1 MTYKIAWV
9 QPNFQ
14 QGPKEFNAYYLPYS
28 AGVVWSY
35 SLQDPEIREKFEVTE
50 WLWRREAIE
59 ETAQRLAKNN
69 IVAFSVYVW
78 NHYYNY
84 KLAEE
89 IKKINPDVLIIIGGP
104 EPAITDKDIFK
115 QHPWMDLIVCY
126 EGEIT
131 FKRILNAYESRDW
144 DSVPGLLI
152 NRNGEAVQ
160 TPDAERIQE
169 LGEVPS
175 PYLSGIFDD
184 LIAKHPE
191 ITWQGTL
198 ETNRG
203 CPYACTFC
211 DWGSLTYNKVKKF
224 GLERVYEELEWMA
237 KHNFDWISITD
248 ANFGMFPER
257 DSLIADKII
266 ECQEKYGS
274 PRTFSV
280 AWAKN
285 QKKEVID
292 IVKKLLNAKGF
303 NQGLTL
309 SVQSLDL
316 DVLENIKRKNMEMNK
331 LEEVFG
337 LCDQRNIPVYTE
349 LILGLPGE
357 TLATWKN
364 NFYKLYEL
372 NQHTGITVFQALLLE
387 NAEMNLLQ
395 KKLYKITSQP
405 VTDYFAGS
413 YSVEHVEERIDVI
426 TGTKDMPTPTML
438 DAQIFAW
445 FQTTFHINGFAT
457 LVARFIHKYLG
468 ISYDEYYQDLMEYS
482 KNNAWITKEEAEARM
497 YFSNWMTTGKI
508 DHPKIGVEIHGW
520 NIIHRTSMNMHS
532 ENKVDE
538 LYDFLEEFLHRY
550 NLPADLLES
559 LMKLQRLYYIKY
571 PDRNNYPVD
580 VDLDYNIWEYISFD
594 DPLEKKATAY
604 HLDFPEDKTMSFNR
618 FLELFYF
625 ARRRNFGKA
634 TVDSIGRE
642 GNHHVSKRGAGAAK
656 AQGTFSIKSNK
667 HSIIN
672 DEDNIIKSSN

>member
-372 NQHTGITVFQALLLE
+372 NQHTGITVFQAQLLE

-482 KNNAWITKEEAEARM
+482 KNNEWITKEEAEARM

-559 LMKLQRLYYIKY
+559 LMKLQRMYYIKY

-667 HSIIN
+667 HSVIN
-672 DEDNIIKSSN
+672 DEDDIIKLSN

>member
-1 MTYKIAWV
+1 MKTKIAWV

-14 QGPKEFNAYYLPYS
+14 QGPREFNAYYLPYS

-35 SLQDPEIREKFEVTE
+35 SLQDPNIQQNFEVTE
-50 WLWRREAIE
+50 WLWRREALE
-59 ETAQRLAKNN
+59 ETAQRLSHNN

-78 NHYYNY
+78 NHNYNY
-84 KLAEE
+84 VLAAR
-89 IKKINPDVLIIIGGP
+89 IKELNPDVLIVIGGP
-104 EPAITDKDIFK
+104 EPAITDPDIFRK
-115 QHPWMDLIVCY
+115 NPWMDLVVCY

-131 FKRILNAYESRDW
+131 FKRILETYHSKDWES
-144 DSVPGLLI
+144 VAGLLI
-152 NRNGEAVQ
+152 NRNGEAIK
-160 TPDAERIQE
+160 TNDAVRIEE

-184 LIAKHPE
+184 LVAKHPE
-191 ITWQGTL
+191 VTWQGTL

-203 CPYACTFC
+203 CPFACTFC
-211 DWGSLTYNKVKKF
+211 DWGSLTYNKVKQF
-224 GLERVYEELEWMA
+224 GLERVFDELEWMA
-237 KHNFDWISITD
+237 THNFDWISITD

-257 DSLIADKII
+257 DNMIADKII

-292 IVKKLLNAKGF
+292 IVKKLLDSKGF

-316 DVLENIKRKNMEMNK
+316 DVLENIRRKNMEMNK
-331 LEEVFG
+331 LEEVFS
-337 LCDQRNIPVYTE
+337 LCDQRNIPAYTE

-357 TLATWKN
+357 TLESWKK
-364 NFYKLYEL
+364 NFYHLYDL
-372 NQHTGITVFQALLLE
+372 NQHTGITVFQAQLLE

-395 KKLYKITSQP
+395 KKLFKITSQP

-413 YSVEHVEERIDVI
+413 YSVEHIEESIDVI
-426 TGTKDMPTPTML
+426 TGTKDMPTPLML

-457 LVARFIHKYLG
+457 LIARFVNKHLG
-468 ISYDEYYQDLMEYS
+468 ISYNDYYEDLFEYCKSNQ
-482 KNNAWITKEEAEARM
+482 WFCKEEAEARQ
-497 YFSNWMTTGKI
+497 YFGNWMTTGKI

-532 ENKVDE
+532 ENKTDE
-538 LYDFLEEFLHRY
+538 LYDFIETFLQRY
-550 NLPADLLES
+550 NLPPDLINS
-559 LMKLQRLYYIKY
+559 VMKLQRAYYIKY
-571 PDRNNYPVD
+571 DARNHYPMTL
-580 VDLDYNIWEYISFD
+580 DLDYNIWDFLSFD
-594 DPLEKKATAY
+594 QPLTKTRTQYK
-604 HLDFPEDKTMSFNR
+604 LDFPEDKTMSFNR

-634 TVDSIGRE
+634 TVDLVGAI
-642 GNHHVSKRGAGAAK
+642 NSKGTQRGAGAAK
-656 AQGTFSIKSNK
+656 AQGSFSVKQLS
-667 HSIIN
+667 
-672 DEDNIIKSSN
+672 

>member
-1 MTYKIAWV
+1 MKTKIAWV

-35 SLQDPEIREKFEVTE
+35 SLQDPAIREQFEVTE
-50 WLWRREAIE
+50 WLWRREAID
-59 ETAQRLAKNN
+59 ETAQRLSKND

-78 NHYYNY
+78 NHNYNY
-84 KLAEE
+84 TLAKR
-89 IKKINPDVLIIIGGP
+89 IKEINPNVLIIIGGP
-104 EPAITDKDIFK
+104 EPAITETDIFVK
-115 QHPWMDLIVCY
+115 NPWMDLVVCY

-131 FKRILNAYESRDW
+131 FKRILQHYHNRDW
-144 DSVPGLLI
+144 ESVPGLLI
-152 NRNGEAVQ
+152 NRNGEAVKTQ
-160 TPDAERIQE
+160 DAERIQE
-169 LGEVPS
+169 LEEVPS

-224 GLERVYEELEWMA
+224 GLERVFAELEWMA
-237 KHNFDWISITD
+237 THNFDWISITD

-257 DSLIADKII
+257 DGLIADKII

-292 IVKKLLNAKGF
+292 IVKKLLDSKGF

-316 DVLENIKRKNMEMNK
+316 DVLENIRRKNMEMNK
-331 LEEVFG
+331 LGEVFE
-337 LCDQRNIPVYTE
+337 LCDQRNIPAYTE

-357 TLATWKN
+357 TLASWKN
-364 NFYKLYEL
+364 NFFRLYDL
-372 NQHTGITVFQALLLE
+372 NQHTGITTFQAQLLE

-413 YSVEHVEERIDVI
+413 YSVEHIEERIDVI
-426 TGTKDMPTPTML
+426 TGTKDMPIETML

-457 LVARFIHKYLG
+457 LIARFINKYLG
-468 ISYDEYYQDLMEYS
+468 ISYDKYYEDLFEYCQG
-482 KNNAWITKEEAEARM
+482 NAWLQKEQTEARK

-532 ENKVDE
+532 ENTTDE
-538 LYDFLEEFLHRY
+538 LYDFITGFLARY
-550 NLPADLLES
+550 DLPQDLLDS
-559 LMKLQRLYYIKY
+559 LMKLQRAYYIKY
-571 PDRNNYPVD
+571 DNRNDYPMVLE
-580 VDLDYNIWEYISFD
+580 LDYNIWDYISFD
-594 DPLEKKATAY
+594 RPLEKAKTRY
-604 HLDFPEDKTMSFNR
+604 NLDFPEDKTMSFNR

-634 TVDSIGRE
+634 TVENADLEFNGARRGE
-642 GNHHVSKRGAGAAK
+642 GASK
-656 AQGTFSIKSNK
+656 AQGSFSVKQVA
-667 HSIIN
+667 
-672 DEDNIIKSSN
+672 

>member
-1 MTYKIAWV
+1 MKTKIAWV

-35 SLQDPEIREKFEVTE
+35 SLQDPAIREQFEVTE
-50 WLWRREAIE
+50 WLWRREAVE
-59 ETAQRLAKNN
+59 ETAQRLSQND
-69 IVAFSVYVW
+69 IVAFSIYVW
-78 NHYYNY
+78 NHNY
-84 KLAEE
+84 GYALGAR
-89 IKKINPDVLIIIGGP
+89 IKEINPNVLIVIGGP
-104 EPAITDKDIFK
+104 EPAITELDIFVK
-115 QHPWMDLIVCY
+115 NPWMDLVVCY

-131 FKRILNAYESRDW
+131 FKRILQNYHSKDW
-144 DSVPGLLI
+144 ESVPGLLI
-152 NRNGEAVQ
+152 NRNGEAVK
-160 TPDAERIQE
+160 TLDAERIQE
-169 LGEVPS
+169 LEEVPS

-191 ITWQGTL
+191 VTWQGTL

-224 GLERVYEELEWMA
+224 ELQRVFDELEWMA

-257 DSLIADKII
+257 DGLIADKII

-292 IVKKLLNAKGF
+292 IVKKLLDSKGF

-316 DVLENIKRKNMEMNK
+316 DVLENIRRKNMEMNK
-331 LEEVFG
+331 LGEVFE
-337 LCDQRNIPVYTE
+337 LCDQRNIPAYTE

-357 TLATWKN
+357 TLASWKN
-364 NFYKLYEL
+364 NFFRLYDL
-372 NQHTGITVFQALLLE
+372 NQHTGITTFQAQLLE

-413 YSVEHVEERIDVI
+413 YSVEHIEERIDVI
-426 TGTKDMPTPTML
+426 TGTKDMPIETML

-457 LVARFIHKYLG
+457 LIARFINKYLG
-468 ISYDEYYQDLMEYS
+468 ISYDTYYEDLFEYCQG
-482 KNNAWITKEEAEARM
+482 NAWLQKEQTEARK

-532 ENKVDE
+532 ENTTDE
-538 LYDFLEEFLHRY
+538 LYDFMTGFLARY
-550 NLPADLLES
+550 NLPQDLLDS
-559 LMKLQRLYYIKY
+559 LMKLQRAYYIKY
-571 PDRNNYPVD
+571 DNRNNYPMMLE
-580 VDLDYNIWEYISFD
+580 LDYNIWDYISFD
-594 DPLEKKATAY
+594 RPLEKVPTRY
-604 HLDFPEDKTMSFNR
+604 SLDFPEDKTMSFNR

-634 TVDSIGRE
+634 TVENADLEFNGARRGE
-642 GNHHVSKRGAGAAK
+642 GASK
-656 AQGTFSIKSNK
+656 AQGTFSIKQAA
-667 HSIIN
+667 
-672 DEDNIIKSSN
+672 

>member
-1 MTYKIAWV
+1 MKTKIAWV

-35 SLQDPEIREKFEVTE
+35 SLYDPEIRDAFEVTE
-50 WLWRREAIE
+50 WLWRREAVE
-59 ETAQRLAKNN
+59 ETAQRMAQNN

-78 NHYYNY
+78 NHNYNY
-84 KLAEE
+84 TLAKR
-89 IKKINPDVLIIIGGP
+89 IKEINPEVLIIIGGP
-104 EPAITDKDIFK
+104 EPEITNPEIFVNN
-115 QHPWMDLIVCY
+115 PWMDLVVCY

-131 FKRILNAYESRDW
+131 FKRILQHYHSKDW
-144 DSVPGLLI
+144 ESVPGLLI
-152 NRNGEAVQ
+152 NRNGEAVKTQ
-160 TPDAERIQE
+160 DAERIQE
-169 LGEVPS
+169 LEEVPS

-191 ITWQGTL
+191 VTWQGTL

-224 GLERVYEELEWMA
+224 GLERVFAELEWMA

-257 DSLIADKII
+257 DSMIADKII

-292 IVKKLLNAKGF
+292 IVKKLLDAKGF

-357 TLATWKN
+357 TIDSWKR
-364 NFYKLYEL
+364 NFYNLYEL
-372 NQHTGITVFQALLLE
+372 NQHTGITVFQAQLLE

-395 KKLYKITSQP
+395 RKLYKITSQP

-413 YSVEHVEERIDVI
+413 YSVEHVEENINVI
-426 TGTKDMPTPTML
+426 TGTKDMPTPVML
-438 DAQIFAW
+438 DAQTFAW

-457 LVARFIHKYLG
+457 LVARFINKYLG
-468 ISYDEYYQDLMEYS
+468 ISYDQYYDDLMAYC
-482 KNNAWITKEEAEARM
+482 KNNAWLQKEEQEARK

-532 ENKVDE
+532 ENKTDE
-538 LYDFLEEFLHRY
+538 LYDFLEGFLLRY
-550 NLPADLLES
+550 NLPEDLLAS
-559 LMKLQRLYYIKY
+559 LMKLQRAYYIKY
-571 PDRNNYPVD
+571 DNRNNYPFVRE
-580 VDLDYNIWEYISFD
+580 VDYNLWDYISFD
-594 DPLEKKATAY
+594 RPLEKVKTRY
-604 HLDFPEDKTMSFNR
+604 KLDFPEDKTMSFNR

-634 TVDSIGRE
+634 TVENADSVLDVARRGE
-642 GNHHVSKRGAGAAK
+642 GASK
-656 AQGTFSIKSNK
+656 AQGTFSIKK
-667 HSIIN
+667 TAVA
-672 DEDNIIKSSN
+672 

>member
-1 MTYKIAWV
+1 MKTKIAWV

-14 QGPKEFNAYYLPYS
+14 QGPREFNAYYLPYS

-35 SLQDPEIREKFEVTE
+35 SLQDPVIQQNFEVTE
-50 WLWRREAIE
+50 WLWRREALE
-59 ETAQRLAKNN
+59 ETAQRLAHNN

-78 NHYYNY
+78 NHNY
-84 KLAEE
+84 SYVLGAR
-89 IKKINPDVLIIIGGP
+89 IKELNPDVLIVIGGP
-104 EPAITDKDIFK
+104 EPAITNPDIFQK
-115 QHPWMDLIVCY
+115 NPWMDLVVCY

-131 FKRILNAYESRDW
+131 FKRILETYHSKDWES
-144 DSVPGLLI
+144 VAGLLI
-152 NRNGEAVQ
+152 NRNGEAVK
-160 TPDAERIQE
+160 TNDAVRIEE
-169 LGEVPS
+169 LGQVPS

-203 CPYACTFC
+203 CPFACTFC
-211 DWGSLTYNKVKKF
+211 DWGSLTYNKVKQF
-224 GLERVYEELEWMA
+224 GLERVFDELEWMA
-237 KHNFDWISITD
+237 THNFDWISITD

-257 DSLIADKII
+257 DNMIADKII

-292 IVKKLLNAKGF
+292 IVKKLLDSKGF

-316 DVLENIKRKNMEMNK
+316 DVLENIRRKNMEMNK
-331 LEEVFG
+331 LEEVFS
-337 LCDQRNIPVYTE
+337 LCDQRNIPAYTE

-357 TLATWKN
+357 TLTSWKK
-364 NFYKLYEL
+364 NFYHLYDL
-372 NQHTGITVFQALLLE
+372 NQHTGITVFQAQLLE

-395 KKLYKITSQP
+395 KKLFKITSQP

-413 YSVEHVEERIDVI
+413 YSVEHIEESIDVI
-426 TGTKDMPTPTML
+426 TGTKDMPTPLML

-457 LVARFIHKYLG
+457 LIARFVNKHLG
-468 ISYDEYYQDLMEYS
+468 ISYNDYYEDLMQYCKS
-482 KNNAWITKEEAEARM
+482 QAWLQKEETEARK

-532 ENKVDE
+532 ENVTDD
-538 LYDFLEEFLHRY
+538 LYDFMEQFLQRY
-550 NLPADLLES
+550 NLPKDLLDS
-559 LMKLQRLYYIKY
+559 LMKLQRAYYIKY
-571 PDRNNYPVD
+571 DARNHYPMTLE
-580 VDLDYNIWEYISFD
+580 LDYNIWDFLSFD
-594 DPLEKKATAY
+594 QPLTKVSTQYK
-604 HLDFPEDKTMSFNR
+604 LDFPEDKTMSFNR

-634 TVDSIGRE
+634 TVDLVGTTNTK
-642 GNHHVSKRGAGAAK
+642 GTQRGAGAAK
-656 AQGTFSIKSNK
+656 AQGSFSVKQLV
-667 HSIIN
+667 
-672 DEDNIIKSSN
+672 E

>member
-35 SLQDPEIREKFEVTE
+35 SLADPEIKQRFEVTD
-50 WLWRREAIE
+50 WIWRRDVVKD
-59 ETAQRLAKNN
+59 TVDRLAHND
-69 IVAFSVYVW
+69 IVAFSTYVW
-78 NHYYNY
+78 NHRYNY
-84 KLAEE
+84 EVARQLKER
-89 IKKINPDVLIIIGGP
+89 NPNVLIVFGGP
-104 EPAITDKDIFK
+104 EVAITDPNLFVDNPF
-115 QHPWMDLIVCY
+115 MDLVICY

-131 FKRILNAYESRDW
+131 FKRVLKAYESQEW
-144 DSVPGLLI
+144 ENVPGLLI
-152 NRNGEAVQ
+152 NRDGKAVQ
-160 TPDAERIQE
+160 TQDSERIE
-169 LGEVPS
+169 SLEEVPS
-175 PYLSGIFDD
+175 PYLAGIFDQ
-184 LIAKHPE
+184 LVAENPE

-203 CPYACTFC
+203 CPFACTFC

-224 GLERVYEELEWMA
+224 ELQRVFDELEWMA

-257 DSLIADKII
+257 DGMIADKII
-266 ECQEKYGS
+266 EMQEKYGS

-285 QKKEVID
+285 QKKEVIE
-292 IVKKLLNAKGF
+292 IVKKLLDSRGF

-316 DVLENIKRKNMEMNK
+316 DVLENIRRKNMEMNK
-331 LEEVFG
+331 LEEVFE
-337 LCDQRNIPVYTE
+337 LCDQRNIPAYTE

-357 TLATWKN
+357 SLESWKK
-364 NFYKLYEL
+364 NFYHLYDL
-372 NQHTGITVFQALLLE
+372 NQHTGITVFQAQLLE

-395 KKLYKITSQP
+395 KKLFKITSQP

-413 YSVEHVEERIDVI
+413 YSVEHIEESIDVI
-426 TGTKDMPTPTML
+426 TGTKDMPTPVML
-438 DAQIFAW
+438 DAQIFSW

-457 LVARFIHKYLG
+457 IVARFINKYLG
-468 ISYDEYYQDLMEYS
+468 ISYNDYYEDLFAYAMTNEWL
-482 KNNAWITKEEAEARM
+482 KKEESEARH

-508 DHPKIGVEIHGW
+508 NHPKIGVEIHGW
-520 NIIHRTSMNMHS
+520 NIIHRTSMNMHQ
-532 ENKVDE
+532 EQKVNE
-538 LYDFLEEFLHRY
+538 LYDFLETFLQRY
-550 NLPADLLES
+550 NLPADLLAS
-559 LMKLQRLYYIKY
+559 LMKLQRNYYIKY
-571 PDRNNYPVD
+571 EDRNNYPMD
-580 VDLDYNIWEYISFD
+580 LELDYNIWEYLSFNK
-594 DPLEKKATAY
+594 PLVKTTTSY

-634 TVDSIGRE
+634 TVDRIGVDDNTQSAR
-642 GNHHVSKRGAGAAK
+642 RGAGAAK
-656 AQGTFSIKSNK
+656 AQGSFSIKQLT
-667 HSIIN
+667 
-672 DEDNIIKSSN
+672 

>member
-35 SLQDPEIREKFEVTE
+35 SLADPEIKQRFEVTD
-50 WLWRREAIE
+50 WIWRRDVVKD
-59 ETAQRLAKNN
+59 TVDRLAHND
-69 IVAFSVYVW
+69 IVAFSTYVW
-78 NHYYNY
+78 NHRYNY
-84 KLAEE
+84 EVARQLKER
-89 IKKINPDVLIIIGGP
+89 NPNVLIVFGGP
-104 EPAITDKDIFK
+104 EVAITDPNLFVDNPF
-115 QHPWMDLIVCY
+115 MDLVICY

-131 FKRILNAYESRDW
+131 FKRVLKAYESQDW
-144 DSVPGLLI
+144 EKVPGLLI
-152 NRNGEAVQ
+152 NRDGKAVQ
-160 TPDAERIQE
+160 TQDSERIE
-169 LGEVPS
+169 SLEEVPS
-175 PYLSGIFDD
+175 PYLAGIFDKM
-184 LIAKHPE
+184 IAENPE

-203 CPYACTFC
+203 CPFACTFC

-224 GLERVYEELEWMA
+224 ELERVFDELEWMA

-257 DSLIADKII
+257 DGMIADKII
-266 ECQEKYGS
+266 EMQEKYGS

-292 IVKKLLNAKGF
+292 IVKKLLDSRGF

-316 DVLENIKRKNMEMNK
+316 DVLENIRRKNMEMNK
-331 LEEVFG
+331 LNEVFE
-337 LCDQRNIPVYTE
+337 LCDQRNIPAYTE

-357 TLATWKN
+357 TLETWKK
-364 NFYKLYEL
+364 NFYALYEL
-372 NQHTGITVFQALLLE
+372 NQHTGITVFQAQLLE

-395 KKLYKITSQP
+395 KKLFKITSQP

-413 YSVEHVEERIDVI
+413 YSVEHIEESIDVI
-426 TGTKDMPTPTML
+426 TGTKDMPTPVML
-438 DAQIFAW
+438 DAQIFSW

-457 LVARFIHKYLG
+457 IVARFINKYLG
-468 ISYDEYYQDLMEYS
+468 ISYNDYYNDLFEYAMTNEWL
-482 KNNAWITKEEAEARM
+482 KKEESEARH
-497 YFSNWMTTGKI
+497 YFSNWMNTGKI
-508 DHPKIGVEIHGW
+508 NHPKIGVEIHGW
-520 NIIHRTSMNMHS
+520 NIIHRTSMNMHQ
-532 ENKVDE
+532 EQKVNE
-538 LYDFLEEFLHRY
+538 LYDFLETFLERY
-550 NLPADLLES
+550 NLPADLLAS
-559 LMKLQRLYYIKY
+559 LMKLQRNYYIKY
-571 PDRNNYPVD
+571 EDRNNYPMNLE
-580 VDLDYNIWEYISFD
+580 LDYNIWEYLSFNK
-594 DPLEKKATAY
+594 PLEKTTTAY

-634 TVDSIGRE
+634 TVDRIGVNDNTKSAR
-642 GNHHVSKRGAGAAK
+642 RGAGAAK
-656 AQGTFSIKSNK
+656 AQGSFSVKQLV
-667 HSIIN
+667 
-672 DEDNIIKSSN
+672 D

>member
-1 MTYKIAWV
+1 MKTKIAWV

-14 QGPKEFNAYYLPYS
+14 QGPREFNAYYLPYS

-35 SLQDPEIREKFEVTE
+35 SLQDPAIQQNFEVTE
-50 WLWRREAIE
+50 WLWRREALE
-59 ETAQRLAKNN
+59 ETAQRLALNN

-78 NHYYNY
+78 NHNY
-84 KLAEE
+84 SYVLGAR
-89 IKKINPDVLIIIGGP
+89 IKELNPDVLIVMGGP
-104 EPAITDKDIFK
+104 EPAITDPDIFRK
-115 QHPWMDLIVCY
+115 NPWMDLVVCY

-131 FKRILNAYESRDW
+131 FKRILETYYSKDWES
-144 DSVPGLLI
+144 VAGLLI
-152 NRNGEAVQ
+152 NRNGEAVK
-160 TPDAERIQE
+160 TNDAVRIDE
-169 LGEVPS
+169 LGQVPS
-175 PYLSGIFDD
+175 PYLAGIFDD

-203 CPYACTFC
+203 CPFACTFC
-211 DWGSLTYNKVKKF
+211 DWGSLTYNKVKQF
-224 GLERVYEELEWMA
+224 GLERVFAELEWMA
-237 KHNFDWISITD
+237 THNFDWISITD

-257 DSLIADKII
+257 DNMIADKII

-292 IVKKLLNAKGF
+292 IVKKLLDSKGF

-316 DVLENIKRKNMEMNK
+316 DVLENIRRKNMEMNK
-331 LEEVFG
+331 LEEVFS
-337 LCDQRNIPVYTE
+337 LCDQRNIPAYTE

-357 TLATWKN
+357 TLQSWKK
-364 NFYKLYEL
+364 NFYHLYDL
-372 NQHTGITVFQALLLE
+372 NQHTGITVFQAQLLE

-395 KKLYKITSQP
+395 KKLFKITSQP

-413 YSVEHVEERIDVI
+413 YSVEHIEESIDVI
-426 TGTKDMPTPTML
+426 TGTKDMPTPVML

-457 LVARFIHKYLG
+457 LIARFVNKHLG
-468 ISYDEYYQDLMEYS
+468 ISYNDYYEDLMQYCKS
-482 KNNAWITKEEAEARM
+482 QAWLQKEETEARK

-520 NIIHRTSMNMHS
+520 NIIHRSSMNMHS
-532 ENKVDE
+532 ENVTDD
-538 LYDFLEEFLHRY
+538 LYDFMEQFLQRY
-550 NLPADLLES
+550 NLPKDLLAS
-559 LMKLQRLYYIKY
+559 LMKLQRAYYIKY
-571 PDRNNYPVD
+571 DARDQYPMVL
-580 VDLDYNIWEYISFD
+580 DLDYNIWDFLSFD
-594 DPLEKKATAY
+594 QPLTKVNTQYK
-604 HLDFPEDKTMSFNR
+604 LDFPEDKTMSFNR

-634 TVDSIGRE
+634 TVDLVGTTNAK
-642 GNHHVSKRGAGAAK
+642 GTQRGAGAAK
-656 AQGTFSIKSNK
+656 AQGSFSIKQLT
-667 HSIIN
+667 
-672 DEDNIIKSSN
+672 

>member
-35 SLQDPEIREKFEVTE
+35 SLADPEIKQRFEVTD
-50 WLWRREAIE
+50 WIWRRDVVKD
-59 ETAQRLAKNN
+59 TVDRLAHND
-69 IVAFSVYVW
+69 IVAFSTYVW
-78 NHYYNY
+78 NHRYNY
-84 KLAEE
+84 EVARQLKER
-89 IKKINPDVLIIIGGP
+89 NPNVLIVFGGP
-104 EPAITDKDIFK
+104 EVAITDPNLFVDNPF
-115 QHPWMDLIVCY
+115 MDLVICY

-131 FKRILNAYESRDW
+131 FKRVLKAYESQEW
-144 DSVPGLLI
+144 ENVPGLLI
-152 NRNGEAVQ
+152 NRNGKAVQ
-160 TPDAERIQE
+160 TQDSERIE
-169 LGEVPS
+169 SLEEVPS
-175 PYLSGIFDD
+175 PYLAGIFDQLVAD
-184 LIAKHPE
+184 NPE

-203 CPYACTFC
+203 CPFACTFC

-224 GLERVYEELEWMA
+224 ELQRVFDELEWMA

-257 DSLIADKII
+257 DGMIADKII
-266 ECQEKYGS
+266 EMQEKYGS

-285 QKKEVID
+285 QKKEVIE
-292 IVKKLLNAKGF
+292 IVKKLLDSRGF

-316 DVLENIKRKNMEMNK
+316 DVLENIRRKNMEMNK
-331 LEEVFG
+331 LEEVFE
-337 LCDQRNIPVYTE
+337 LCDQRNIPAYTE

-357 TLATWKN
+357 SLESWKK
-364 NFYKLYEL
+364 NFYHLYDL
-372 NQHTGITVFQALLLE
+372 NQHTGITVFQAQLLE

-395 KKLYKITSQP
+395 KKLFKITSQP

-413 YSVEHVEERIDVI
+413 YSVEHIEESIDVI
-426 TGTKDMPTPTML
+426 TGTKDMPTPVML
-438 DAQIFAW
+438 DAQIFSW

-457 LVARFIHKYLG
+457 IVARFINKYLG
-468 ISYDEYYQDLMEYS
+468 ISYNDYYEDLFEYAMTNEWL
-482 KNNAWITKEEAEARM
+482 KKEESEARH

-508 DHPKIGVEIHGW
+508 NHPKIGVEIHGW
-520 NIIHRTSMNMHS
+520 NIIHRTSMNMHQ
-532 ENKVDE
+532 EQKVNE
-538 LYDFLEEFLHRY
+538 LYDFLETFLQRY
-550 NLPADLLES
+550 NLPADLLAS
-559 LMKLQRLYYIKY
+559 LMKLQRNYYIKY
-571 PDRNNYPVD
+571 EDRNNYPMD
-580 VDLDYNIWEYISFD
+580 LELDYNIWEYLSFNK
-594 DPLEKKATAY
+594 PLVKTTTSY

-634 TVDSIGRE
+634 TVDRIGVDDNTKSAR
-642 GNHHVSKRGAGAAK
+642 RGAGAAK
-656 AQGTFSIKSNK
+656 AQGSFSVKQLV
-667 HSIIN
+667 
-672 DEDNIIKSSN
+672 D